1 MILGIDPGASGALAL
16 LAIGDKGQERID
28 RVFDMPTHE
37 IKVNGKT
44 KRRLDLYQLA
54 RWVDL
59 YCSGIELAVIEDVHS
74 MPGQGVVSVFSFGF
88 AAGAAQQVV
97 ASACIPTLLVSPAKW
112 KNRLGL
118 TADKDGSR
126 RLASMKFPDAAH
138 NWARV
143 KDDGRAEA
151 ALLAH
156 YGALTRAPLERIAA

>member
-16 LAIGDKGQERID
+16 LRID
-28 RVFDMPTHE
+28 AQGRETVDHVFDMPTHSVA
-37 IKVNGKT
+37 VNGKT

-59 YCSGIELAVIEDVHS
+59 HCSGIEMAVIEDVHS

-88 AAGAAQQVV
+88 AAGAVQQVV
-97 ASACIPTLLVSPAKW
+97 ACNAIPTLLVSPAKW
-112 KNRLGL
+112 KQRLGL
-118 TADKDGSR
+118 SADKDGSR
-126 RLASMKFPDAAH
+126 RLASMKFPAAAH
-138 NWARV
+138 HWARV